1 VSSEKRVLTFT
12 GHLIELRQRLIKS
25 LLALVIC
32 AGISFAFAGY
42 LLEFLKAPAG
52 DLLDPLYFTEA
63 TGFISSYAKIAL
75 AGGIILAM
83 PVLLYQG
90 LMFITP
96 ALTRR
101 ERKYVYLILPW
112 AILMFVGGV
121 AFAYF
126 ILVPP
131 AAKFLLTWRGFAPF
145 GGLNTQEM
153 VEPIITIQ
161 SYISI
166 ATKFMVT
173 VGIAFETPVIITLLA
188 RLGIV
193 RPEWLSS
200 KRKWAYIL
208 CFIVGA
214 AITPTFDPVNQTL
227 VAVPLIILFEMSILL
242 ARIAYRR
249 RKSSETDYLAG

>member
-1 VSSEKRVLTFT
+1 VSSDKRVLTFT

-25 LLALVIC
+25 LLALLIC
-32 AGISFAFAGY
+32 AGISFAFAAY
-42 LLEFLKAPAG
+42 ILEFLKAPAG

-63 TGFISSYAKIAL
+63 TGFISSYARIAL

-90 LMFITP
+90 LMFVAP

-112 AILMFVGGV
+112 TILMFVGGV

-145 GGLNTQEM
+145 GLNTQELA
-153 VEPIITIQ
+153 EPIITIQ
-161 SYISI
+161 SYVSI

-173 VGIAFETPVIITLLA
+173 VGIAFETPVIVTFLA

-193 RPEWLSS
+193 RPEWLSG

-227 VAVPLIILFEMSILL
+227 VAVPLIILFEMSIIL
-242 ARIAYRR
+242 AKIAYRR
-249 RKSSETDYLAG
+249 REASETDYLAD

>member
-1 VSSEKRVLTFT
+1 VSSDERVLTFT

-25 LLALVIC
+25 LLALLIC

-83 PVLLYQG
+83 PVLVYQG
-90 LMFITP
+90 FMFLSP
-96 ALTRR
+96 AMTRR
-101 ERKYVYLILPW
+101 EKRYVYIILPW
-112 AILMFVGGV
+112 IILMFAGGV

-131 AAKFLLTWRGFAPF
+131 AVKFLLTWRGFAPF
-145 GGLNTQEM
+145 GLNTQEL

-161 SYISI
+161 SYVSI

-188 RLGIV
+188 RFGIV
-193 RPEWLSS
+193 KPEWLSG

-227 VAVPLIILFEMSILL
+227 VAVPLVILFEMSILL
-242 ARIAYRR
+242 ARIAYR
-249 RKSSETDYLAG
+249 KKKASDTDYLAD